1 MKIIA
6 ITGGT
11 GFIGRALA
19 KKLLADNYQ
28 PRILT
33 RRLPKKRLENMQ
45 YAVIDYDN
53 PHSVE
58 KAFENCDVVV
68 HLAAAL
74 FCRSKEEFEKANT
87 QNTRAIVNAVNS
99 LEKKP
104 AKVVY
109 ISSLAAGG
117 PSSNADKPR
126 TEDMKENPVSI
137 YGKTKLAGEEEI
149 KRLDDDIEFTILRP
163 PIVYGKHDSGFSK
176 IAKFVKKGFMINA
189 GGKDAFFSFIFLEDL
204 IEVIKTAVEN
214 HNVLGKT
221 YYVCENSVYNW
232 KTFIQLMSEAMRVK
246 MPIMITMPGPLV
258 YLMGYI
264 YEFTSGLMGKAPLF
278 NRDKAK
284 ESNAGN
290 WIAYSGRWEK
300 DTNWEGWT
308 PLKEGL
314 KRSFEKEEETSAEI
328 QTPKV

>member
-1 MKIIA
+1 MKVIA

-11 GFIGRALA
+11 GFVGRALA
-19 KKLLADNYQ
+19 KKLLADKYQ

-33 RRLPKKRLENMQ
+33 RRLPKNRLKDMQ
-45 YAVIDYDN
+45 YAVLDYTN
-53 PHSVE
+53 SHSVE
-58 KAFENCDVVV
+58 KAIENSDVVV

-74 FCRSKEEFEKANT
+74 FCRSKAEFEKANT
-87 QNTRAIVNAVNS
+87 HNTRALVNAVNS
-99 LEKKP
+99 LAKKP
-104 AKVVY
+104 AKVIY

-126 TEDMKENPVSI
+126 TEDMKENPVSF

-149 KRLDDDIEFTILRP
+149 KRLDDDVEFTILRP

-176 IAKFVKKGFMINA
+176 IANFVKKGLMINA
-189 GGKDAFFSFIFLEDL
+189 GGNAFFSFIYLHDL

-214 HNVLGKT
+214 NTVMGKT

-232 KTFIQLMSEAMRVK
+232 KTFIQLMSEAMGVK
-246 MPIMITMPGPLV
+246 MPLMLNIPGPLV
-258 YLMGYI
+258 HLMGYI
-264 YEFTSGLMGKAPLF
+264 YELTSGLMGKTPIF
-278 NRDKAK
+278 NRDKAR

-290 WIAYSGRWEK
+290 WIAYSGKWEK
-300 DTNWEGWT
+300 DTNWQGWT

-314 KRSFEKEEETSAEI
+314 KKSFDKDEK
-328 QTPKV
+328 